1 MLAVSKHP
9 GSDRQVCFE
18 IDLEFCH
25 DHSFETVSGNICQNG
40 KIRLSI
46 SYY

>member
-1 MLAVSKHP
+1 MLAVSKRP
-9 GSDRQVCFE
+9 GSGRQVCFE

-25 DHSFETVSGNICQNG
+25 ARSFETVSGNTCQND
-40 KIRLSI
+40 KIRVSI